1 MNKQNKKTTDLGQL
15 LNQEVNVGVRLR
27 EIRKKKKYSLRS
39 LAEKSNLNLN
49 TLSMIENSK
58 TSPSVS
64 TLQRISNALE
74 IPISYFFDVAP
85 QKSKVVFTPKDR
97 RIHASAEHIRLQL
110 LGTNLASD
118 KLHQFV
124 VQLAPGDCSG
134 DSETVHTGLEFVYCL
149 TGNTEY
155 VVDGQIFLLEPGD
168 SLVFEAYLPH
178 IWCNKSDSFAEIL
191 LIFFTSDE
199 LENPAARHF
208 SEFIS

>member
-1 MNKQNKKTTDLGQL
+1 MNKPNKKSTDLGQL
-15 LNQEVNVGVRLR
+15 LNEEVNVGLRLR

-74 IPISYFFDVAP
+74 IPISYFFDLAP
-85 QKSKVVFTPKDR
+85 QKSTIVFTPKNQR
-97 RIHASAEHIRLQL
+97 VPASAEHIRLQL

-118 KLHQFV
+118 MLHQFI

-134 DSETVHTGLEFVYCL
+134 ESETVHTGLEFVYCL
-149 TGNTEY
+149 NGSTEY
-155 VVDGQIFLLEPGD
+155 VVDGKTYLLEPGD

>member
-1 MNKQNKKTTDLGQL
+1 
-15 LNQEVNVGVRLR
+15 
-27 EIRKKKKYSLRS
+27 
-39 LAEKSNLNLN
+39 
-49 TLSMIENSK
+49 MIENSK

-97 RIHASAEHIRLQL
+97 RIPASAEHIRLQL

-118 KLHQFV
+118 KLHQFI

-134 DSETVHTGLEFVYCL
+134 ESETVHTGLEFVYCL
-149 TGNTEY
+149 NGSTEY
-155 VVDGQIFLLEPGD
+155 VVDGKTYLLEPGD

>member
-1 MNKQNKKTTDLGQL
+1 MNKPNKKSTDLGQL
-15 LNQEVNVGVRLR
+15 LNEEVNVGLRLR

-58 TSPSVS
+58 TSPSVN

-74 IPISYFFDVAP
+74 IPISYFFDLAP
-85 QKSKVVFTPKDR
+85 QKSTIVFTPKNQR
-97 RIHASAEHIRLQL
+97 VPASAEHIRLQL

-118 KLHQFV
+118 KLHQFI

-134 DSETVHTGLEFVYCL
+134 ESETVHTGLEFVYCL
-149 TGNTEY
+149 NGSTEY
-155 VVDGQIFLLEPGD
+155 VVDGKTYLLEPGD

>member
-1 MNKQNKKTTDLGQL
+1 MNKPNKKSTDLGQL
-15 LNQEVNVGVRLR
+15 LNEEVNVGLRLR

-74 IPISYFFDVAP
+74 IPISYFFDLAP
-85 QKSKVVFTPKDR
+85 QKSTIVFTPKNQR
-97 RIHASAEHIRLQL
+97 VPASAEHIRLQL
-110 LGTNLASD
+110 LGANLASD
-118 KLHQFV
+118 KLHQFI

-134 DSETVHTGLEFVYCL
+134 ESETVHTGLEFVYCL
-149 TGNTEY
+149 NGSTEY
-155 VVDGQIFLLEPGD
+155 VVDGKTYLLEPGD